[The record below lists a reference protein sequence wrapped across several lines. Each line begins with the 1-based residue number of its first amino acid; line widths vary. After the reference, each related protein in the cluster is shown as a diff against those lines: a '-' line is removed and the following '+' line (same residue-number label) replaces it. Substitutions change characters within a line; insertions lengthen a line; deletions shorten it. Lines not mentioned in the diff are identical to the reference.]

1 MDTRMNER
9 LVKLRKT
16 LGFKTQQA
24 WADDLKLK
32 RGTIANYEIG
42 RNVPIDAIITLI
54 CDKHN
59 VNKEW
64 LLTGEGEMFI
74 ELSRKDKI
82 IEWASEAL
90 SGESEEYRNR
100 FVDALDALS
109 VDDWEVLAN
118 MAETMANRNKKKKD

>member
-1 MDTRMNER
+1 MGER
-9 LVKLRKT
+9 LKELRKA
-16 LGFKTQQA
+16 LGFKNQQEF
-24 WADDLKLK
+24 ADALNIK

-42 RNVPIDAIITLI
+42 RNEPIDAVITLI
-54 CDKHN
+54 CSKFN
-59 VNKEW
+59 VSEEW
-64 LLTGEGEMFI
+64 LRTGEGEMFV

-82 IEWASEAL
+82 MIWATEAL
-90 SGESEEYRNR
+90 SSESEDYKNR

>member
-1 MDTRMNER
+1 MGER
-9 LVKLRKT
+9 LKKLRKA
-16 LGFKTQQA
+16 LGFKNQQEF
-24 WADDLKLK
+24 ADALNIK

-42 RNVPIDAIITLI
+42 RNEPIDAVITLI
-54 CDKHN
+54 CSKFN
-59 VNKEW
+59 VNEEW
-64 LLTGEGEMFI
+64 LRTGEGEMFI

-82 IEWASEAL
+82 MIWASEAL
-90 SGESEEYRNR
+90 SSESEDYKNR

>member
-1 MDTRMNER
+1 MNER
-9 LVKLRKT
+9 LKELRKA
-16 LGFKTQQA
+16 LGFKNQQEF
-24 WADDLKLK
+24 ADALNIK

-42 RNVPIDAIITLI
+42 RNEPIDAVITLI
-54 CDKHN
+54 CSKFN
-59 VNKEW
+59 VNENW
-64 LLTGEGEMFI
+64 LRTGEGEMFI

-82 IEWASEAL
+82 IEWATEAL

-109 VDDWEVLAN
+109 VEDWEVLAN

>member
-1 MDTRMNER
+1 MNGR
-9 LVKLRKT
+9 IKHLRKEVLDMT
-16 LGFKTQQA
+16 QDDFSSKLGLSRNFIAQLETGAKVPSE
-24 WADDLKLK
+24 
-32 RGTIANYEIG
+32 RTIK
-42 RNVPIDAIITLI
+42 DI
-54 CDKHN
+54 CREYN
-59 VNKEW
+59 VNENW
-64 LLTGEGEMFI
+64 LRTGEGEIFI

-82 IEWASEAL
+82 ILWAAEAL